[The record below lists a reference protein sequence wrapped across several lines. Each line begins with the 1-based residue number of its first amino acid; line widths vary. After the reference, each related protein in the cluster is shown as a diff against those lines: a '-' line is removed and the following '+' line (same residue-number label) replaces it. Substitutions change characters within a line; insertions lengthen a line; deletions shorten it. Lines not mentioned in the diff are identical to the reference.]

1 MRSTLNHQPW
11 LKVICLRI
19 NICLLLGLPGM
30 HRSNPCPITS
40 SKVGVNACGGMMT
53 TNRYPYHCPINRR
66 PNDIPH
72 GAHTASYSSLGYYG
86 WILKHIGILRPMTM
100 ETRCCNFS
108 YQNYSKNNRLRI
120 RLYRHCGQKVFFF
133 FEAARV
139 GTLLSRGKSSTRR
152 SKTAHVTTDL
162 RSRHRINPRP
172 TSLVCVGHGQRI

>member
-86 WILKHIGILRPMTM
+86 WTLKHIGILRPMTM

-120 RLYRHCGQKVFFF
+120 RLYRPCGQFFF
-133 FEAARV
+133 FLHKQLTWRQTFGLE
-139 GTLLSRGKSSTRR
+139 TEST
-152 SKTAHVTTDL
+152 
-162 RSRHRINPRP
+162 
-172 TSLVCVGHGQRI
+172 HGQPVWCVWGMANEYRWQLPIRGGSVV